1 VRLLVLGGTRFLG
14 RHVAEQALERGWA
27 VTLLHRGLTGAGLL
41 LQAEHLQADRDADL
55 SVLGGRRFD
64 AVIDTC
70 AYRPRQVAA
79 ALTAM
84 KALAGPI
91 HQYQLVSSI
100 SVYAPAPQGADEDSP
115 RVTLADPDTE
125 VVDGSTYGGLKAL
138 CEDVLTAALPQQAC
152 VVRPGLIVGPHDPTG
167 RFTWWVR
174 RMRRGGTV
182 LAPGDGLSPVQ
193 CIDVR
198 DLAAFMLDR
207 AQAGGRG
214 CFNATGPVGDAQ
226 ADRADPAEPAER
238 AERAERAD
246 ASGPAGPAVDP
257 RPAAIAPAAHA
268 PAPSPGPLLTMA
280 GFLEAAR
287 HALAAAP
294 GQEPPLQ
301 WVDEAVLLA
310 RGVRPWVDLPL
321 WLDRDN
327 AWVARTRCDR
337 AHEAGLRTRPLART
351 LRDTARWAE
360 GRAPEPGVGLSPE
373 LEAQLLGL
381 ASAPSDP

>member
-1 VRLLVLGGTRFLG
+1 
-14 RHVAEQALERGWA
+14 
-27 VTLLHRGLTGAGLL
+27 
-41 LQAEHLQADRDADL
+41 
-55 SVLGGRRFD
+55 
-64 AVIDTC
+64 
-70 AYRPRQVAA
+70 
-79 ALTAM
+79 
-84 KALAGPI
+84 
-91 HQYQLVSSI
+91 
-100 SVYAPAPQGADEDSP
+100 
-115 RVTLADPDTE
+115 
-125 VVDGSTYGGLKAL
+125 
-138 CEDVLTAALPQQAC
+138 
-152 VVRPGLIVGPHDPTG
+152 
-167 RFTWWVR
+167 
-174 RMRRGGTV
+174 MRRGGTV

-207 AQAGGRG
+207 AAAGGPG

-226 ADRADPAEPAER
+226 ADPAEP
-238 AERAERAD
+238 AD

-310 RGVRPWVDLPL
+310 RGVRPWIDLPL

-327 AWVARTRCDR
+327 AWVALTRCDR
-337 AHEAGLRTRPLART
+337 AHEAGLRTRPLAQT
-351 LRDTARWAE
+351 MRDTARWAE
-360 GRAPEPGVGLSPE
+360 GRAPEPGVGLAPE
-373 LEAQLLGL
+373 YEAQLLGL
-381 ASAPSDP
+381 ASAPSPP